1 MEDLLMKKIKPD
13 NLNTIIGKDTRIIGE
28 IYTNGS
34 IRIDGEVEGKIESKG
49 FLTIGPTAK
58 IKADIKSKEAV
69 IAGIIK
75 GNIIIENGLIF
86 QKSAKISGDIVAK
99 ILNIETGAKFDGKC
113 QMESEMI
120 KNIPGEK

>member
-1 MEDLLMKKIKPD
+1 MKKIKPD
-13 NLNTIIGKDTRIIGE
+13 NLNTIIGKGTKVVGE

-58 IKADIKSKEAV
+58 IKADIKAKEA
-69 IAGIIK
+69 IIGGIIH
-75 GNIIIENGLIF
+75 GNINVENSLIL
-86 QKSAKISGDIVAK
+86 QKSAQISGDIIAK

-113 QMESEMI
+113 QMEFEMI